1 MCGAPVLSHF
11 SARSVPVCSPSPHL
25 SASAMA
31 QPVQAANGDVAVA
44 NSPNDTVSSML
55 FSPTNNFLV
64 TSSWNK
70 EVAVYEVQA
79 SGQAQA
85 KAKVTHTHPVLCV
98 DWSADGA
105 QVVSAGT
112 DNLAKLWNLAT
123 NQEITIGQHQAPIKS
138 IHYVK
143 EMNMVVTGSF
153 DKTIKYW
160 SVSQRAKIK
169 EATVQRAGGET
180 TEAQRGERARLLSTF
195 ADLALCVCVISLCF
209 CFFQGT
215 CAKPLQPPVS
225 K

>member
-1 MCGAPVLSHF
+1 
-11 SARSVPVCSPSPHL
+11 
-25 SASAMA
+25 MA

-44 NSPNDTVSSML
+44 NSPNDTVSAML

-70 EVAVYEVQA
+70 EVAVYEVQ
-79 SGQAQA
+79 SNGQAAA

-123 NQEITIGQHQAPIKS
+123 NQEITVGQHQAPIKS
-138 IHYVK
+138 IHWVK

-160 SVSQRAKIK
+160 SGSRAK
-169 EATVQRAGGET
+169 QRSTNPTGREGREERRET
-180 TEAQRGERARLLSTF
+180 QQCAIC
-195 ADLALCVCVISLCF
+195 ADSLMLVSVASPSLVCF
-209 CFFQGT
+209 CVVGT
-215 CAKPLQPPVS
+215 CVKPPPPPVFR
-225 K
+225 